1 MSHNP
6 TPEQAAIVDA
16 AAGGDDLVVEAG
28 AGTGKTS
35 TLKLVAGRLGRQRG
49 VYIAYNKAI
58 QVDAQRSFPSS
69 VLCKTAHSLAYGAVG
84 RQYASRLRGPRIPAR
99 ETARILGIREP
110 VQLEKD
116 RPPIAPQHL
125 ARLVGETLQR
135 FCYSADPRILRRHV
149 PLVNGIDT
157 EPQRAELA
165 RYLVPLAQRAWD
177 TEIVPF
183 AGRLRFSHDM
193 YLKIWALGHPQLGA
207 DYVLLDE
214 AQDSNPC
221 VADLVTGQMAQRI
234 WVGDRSQAIY
244 GWRGAVDAMGQA
256 PGTRLML
263 SQSFR
268 FGPAIADEANKWL
281 ALLDAPLRL
290 RGFDRIDSEVVDQV
304 APDAVLCR
312 SNAEAVRQVM
322 SYRMA
327 GARAA
332 LVGGG
337 KEIIALAEA
346 ADELRT
352 IGATQHAELCMFTR
366 WSEVQDYVEQDSAGS
381 DLKVAV
387 KLIDTYGAAQ
397 IVQVLSD
404 LVPEDRSDVVISTA
418 HKAKGREWERVQIAD
433 DFREPQATEVNPHPK
448 LPREDA
454 MLAYVSVTR
463 ARKVLGREGLKWV
476 DHWTPFNPAAPGVDE
491 LLAASSVG
499 TAKAVA
505 LREAGGSVLA
515 ANLTGMPEEQADWD
529 AAAEAEVSVQ
539 RPARCPRCCGAGKC
553 PCDPATLR
561 RWLELTGAGGAR

>member
-1 MSHNP
+1 M
-6 TPEQAAIVDA
+6 
-16 AAGGDDLVVEAG
+16 
-28 AGTGKTS
+28 
-35 TLKLVAGRLGRQRG
+35 
-49 VYIAYNKAI
+49 
-58 QVDAQRSFPSS
+58 
-69 VLCKTAHSLAYGAVG
+69 G
-84 RQYASRLRGPRIPAR
+84 RQYISRIKGPRIPAQH
-99 ETARILGIREP
+99 AAQIMGIREP

-116 RPPIAPQHL
+116 RPSIAPQHL

-135 FCYSADPRILRRHV
+135 FCYSAEQQIERRHV

-165 RYLVPLAQRAWD
+165 RYLVPIAQRAWD

-183 AGRLRFSHDM
+183 SGRLRFTHDM
-193 YLKIWALGHPQLGA
+193 YLKIWALSEPQLGA

-221 VADLVTGQMAQRI
+221 VAGLVTGQMAQRI

-244 GWRGAVDAMGQA
+244 GWRGAVDAMSKA

-281 ALLDAPLRL
+281 SILRAPLRL
-290 RGFDRIDSEVVDQV
+290 RGFERLASEVCDQV

-327 GARAA
+327 GAPVA

-337 KEIIALAEA
+337 RDIIALAEA

-352 IGATQHAELCMFTR
+352 MGATQHAELCMFQR

-387 KLIDTYGAAQ
+387 KLIDTYGARQ
-397 IVQVLSD
+397 IVQVPR
-404 LVPEDRSDVVISTA
+404 VGPGADR
-418 HKAKGREWERVQIAD
+418 RR
-433 DFREPQATEVNPHPK
+433 
-448 LPREDA
+448 LPR
-454 MLAYVSVTR
+454 
-463 ARKVLGREGLKWV
+463 
-476 DHWTPFNPAAPGVDE
+476 
-491 LLAASSVG
+491 
-499 TAKAVA
+499 
-505 LREAGGSVLA
+505 AGGHGGQPA
-515 ANLTGMPEEQADWD
+515 PAD
-529 AAAEAEVSVQ
+529 
-539 RPARCPRCCGAGKC
+539 PARGRHVGVRLGHPRTAGVG
-553 PCDPATLR
+553 P
-561 RWLELTGAGGAR
+561 